1 MRGLGRD
8 FKFLMIARGVSV
20 IGDEAALIAL
30 IFRVKTHGSWATA
43 ALLGGASIAMILT
56 SSWVGKLVDRSS
68 AKKVFVITSL
78 LQALVCFGLIHSN
91 LQITLLLNILL
102 GAGQAIALAASGAWV
117 PTLVPNEK
125 LGEAYGHMQT
135 VASIAALA
143 GYGVGGV
150 LVGRAGTT
158 SALLLDAISFL
169 LLIPMLLAMKQDR
182 IGKPELD
189 KDGKMKGGFKIIW
202 HNSALRAIAL
212 TLTAFVTA
220 LMIFNPLEVYLT
232 TDILGA
238 GPTGYGIINM
248 VWSASVGIGSILITK
263 IMKPSWGSARPAFL
277 AFIAAGLSMVG
288 IGYAP
293 NLFFLAF
300 ILAIVGLIVAGFN
313 IFVGPLIAR
322 NSIESERGRVSATIG
337 ALTSM
342 GSGAGMALGGFLG
355 HILPIRFVIAMS
367 GVLAASTLIFT
378 GRGLLASEKK

>member
-1 MRGLGRD
+1 
-8 FKFLMIARGVSV
+8 MIARGVSV

-143 GYGVGGV
+143 GYGIGGV

-158 SALLLDAISFL
+158 SALILDAISFL
-169 LLIPMLLAMKQDR
+169 LLVPMLLSMKQDR
-182 IGKPELD
+182 VGKPELD
-189 KDGKMKGGFKIIW
+189 NDGKMKGGYKIVW
-202 HNSALRAIAL
+202 NNFALRAIVISMF
-212 TLTAFVTA
+212 AFVTT

-248 VWSASVGIGSILITK
+248 VWSGSIAVGSILITK
-263 IMKPSWGSARPAFL
+263 AIKPSWGFAKPAFIS
-277 AFIAAGLSMVG
+277 FIAAGLMMVG

-293 NLFFLAF
+293 NLIFLGVILF
-300 ILAIVGLIVAGFN
+300 IMGVIVAGFN
-313 IFVGPLIAR
+313 IFIGPLIAR
-322 NSIESERGRVSATIG
+322 NTVESERGRVSATIG
-337 ALTSM
+337 AVTSV
-342 GSGAGMALGGFLG
+342 GTGIGTALGGVLG
-355 HILPIRFVIAMS
+355 HIFPIRFVIAMS

-378 GRGLLASEKK
+378 GKGLLASEKK